1 MLKNKHKNDI
11 VLIINNEE
19 RVNMPMVTC
28 SKCGVEFDS
37 KEKKCPSCG
46 TKNQLKICPVC
57 GAQMAQNAACCPQCG
72 AKNKKPIYKRWY
84 FWILLVCI
92 VFLAFGGIEKTR
104 SDLREDVISDAIVG
118 TWYPYRFFDNGEG
131 TITDAS
137 KIYSKVTAKDDY
149 SLELTI
155 EEDTYHLTW
164 SFAGEDNNDLFYTLT
179 TSAGEEA
186 SIFAVIPSEDST
198 LFEDMEKYKG
208 NLIII
213 LDDVALFCRK
223 ENTEGYENQNDTATN
238 ANNASTSTL
247 GEKNALQK
255 ACQYLEY
262 SAFSYTGLIEQLEF
276 EGFSDSEA
284 TYAADNC
291 GADWNEQA
299 ALKAQQYLEYS
310 AFSKEK
316 LIEQLEFEGF
326 THSQAVYGVE
336 ENGY

>member
-1 MLKNKHKNDI
+1 MHCI
-11 VLIINNEE
+11 F
-19 RVNMPMVTC
+19 
-28 SKCGVEFDS
+28 G
-37 KEKKCPSCG
+37 
-46 TKNQLKICPVC
+46 
-57 GAQMAQNAACCPQCG
+57 
-72 AKNKKPIYKRWY
+72 
-84 FWILLVCI
+84 FW
-92 VFLAFGGIEKTR
+92 R
-104 SDLREDVISDAIVG
+104 
-118 TWYPYRFFDNGEG
+118 YEG

-316 LIEQLEFEGF
+316 LQCSLAI
-326 THSQAVYGVE
+326 
-336 ENGY
+336 